1 MIFRPRWL
9 YTRGRKE
16 EARQIL
22 AKLHSSTGDI
32 NSPLIE
38 LEIEEI
44 EEKIEIDGADS
55 PWQRLYSV
63 DFVLTFTQNA
73 HGTLNPCS

>member
-55 PWQRLYSV
+55 P
-63 DFVLTFTQNA
+63 
-73 HGTLNPCS
+73 